1 MLALPKQ
8 IVQIEIIIRK
18 KVISYGGIAFEGDSV
33 MCSGSPNGKAVT
45 VFICS
50 CPTVDPPAP
59 RCSQMTRRSLN
70 EVKLKC
76 MFKHTTEYMVKTITI
91 REDVYLKIKALKRE
105 GESFSDLLEE
115 LAENADPLETLRNLR
130 GTMSFEEK
138 EKILSEIYDRRKER
152 RI

>member
-1 MLALPKQ
+1 
-8 IVQIEIIIRK
+8 
-18 KVISYGGIAFEGDSV
+18 
-33 MCSGSPNGKAVT
+33 
-45 VFICS
+45 
-50 CPTVDPPAP
+50 
-59 RCSQMTRRSLN
+59 
-70 EVKLKC
+70 
-76 MFKHTTEYMVKTITI
+76 MVKTITI

-130 GTMSFEEK
+130 GNMSFEKK